1 MTTII
6 EQPRYQ
12 CALGGALATISALPR
27 TSAVIHAAPGCGSST
42 DTAAAL
48 GSGYWGSTYCNGRA
62 TPSTNTLER
71 EIIFGGEE
79 RLSEQLR
86 ATFRIIDADLY
97 AVITGCMTDIIGDD
111 AASIVRQFRAE
122 GLPVVVAETGG
133 FKGNSAKGH
142 ELIWDA
148 LIDQY
153 VEKDLPVDPLR
164 VNLLGLIPA
173 QNVFWRG
180 DLIEIKRLLTAL
192 GLKVAT
198 FFTPFDTLD
207 QLRTASSAGLNIV
220 LSDIHGQGTAAKF
233 QEVHG
238 TPSLTLPVPI
248 GPSATREFLE
258 AVADRFSLKA
268 RKTKKV
274 IDEENNHY
282 FAFIQHVAESYNDLD
297 LQRYAFVVSD
307 STYGWALTRF
317 LAHDLGWIPYLT
329 AVTDILTDEEKE
341 RLVGRF
347 DTLAEAVRP
356 QVVFETDSSRVI
368 VSAKARIDQEPV
380 NPYGGSPVDPAF
392 VLGSTLDRNLAA
404 ALNAGL
410 LTVSYPVTNR
420 VITDQGYAG
429 FRGGLRLATDLLSV
443 ILSPR

>member
-1 MTTII
+1 MNTII

-12 CALGGALATISALPR
+12 CALGGALATINALPR
-27 TSAVIHAAPGCGSST
+27 TSAIIHAAPGCGSST
-42 DTAAAL
+42 DSAAAL
-48 GSGYWGSTYCNGRA
+48 GSGYWGSSYCNGRA
-62 TPSTNTLER
+62 TPSTNTQER

-79 RLSEQLR
+79 RLTEQIK
-86 ATFRIIDADLY
+86 ATLRIIDADLY

-111 AASIVRQFRAE
+111 VSSVVRQFRQE
-122 GLPVVVAETGG
+122 GQAIVVAETGG
-133 FKGNSAKGH
+133 FKGNSAKGY

-148 LIDQY
+148 IIRQY
-153 VEKDLPVDPLR
+153 VEEGLAVDPLQ

-180 DLIEIKRLLTAL
+180 DLLEVKRLLTAL
-192 GLKVAT
+192 GLKVNT

-207 QLRTASSAGLNIV
+207 QLRTSSSAALNLV
-220 LSDIHGQGTAAKF
+220 LSDIHGQATAARF

-238 TPSLTLPVPI
+238 TPSLTLPLPI
-248 GPSATREFLE
+248 GPESTKTFLE
-258 AVADRFSLKA
+258 TVGNRFGVSASRIRRLVKA
-268 RKTKKV
+268 
-274 IDEENNHY
+274 ENTWY
-282 FAFIQHVAESYNDLD
+282 FSFIEHLAESYNDLD
-297 LQRYAFVVSD
+297 LQRYAFVVGD

-329 AVTDILTDEEKE
+329 AITDILSEEEEQQVTE
-341 RLVGRF
+341 RF
-347 DTLAEAVRP
+347 ATLPESVRP
-356 QVVFETDSSRVI
+356 RLIFETDSSQVI
-368 VSAKARIDQEPV
+368 ARAKALSGEEPV
-380 NPYGGSPVDPAF
+380 SPYGGNPIDPAF

-429 FRGGLRLATDLLSV
+429 YRGGLRLATDLLSV